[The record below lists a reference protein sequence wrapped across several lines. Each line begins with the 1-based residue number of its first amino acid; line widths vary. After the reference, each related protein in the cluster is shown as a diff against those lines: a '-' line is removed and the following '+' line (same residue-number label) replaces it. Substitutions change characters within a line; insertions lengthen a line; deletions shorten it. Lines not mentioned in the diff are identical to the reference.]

1 MPDSAAL
8 LAEGIRAEK
17 LGMLDRAL
25 AAYAAA
31 ADSDDPDVVSEALR
45 RQSDV
50 YRVQCSWEV
59 ALVAAR
65 RAQQVARDGALPLR
79 YAEAL
84 NSEASVMLARGELAS
99 ARPLLEEMAR
109 VTDDT
114 RLRGIA
120 LQNLGSVHAHQR
132 DLDAAERAFAE
143 SYECFRACG
152 YERGKA
158 ITLNNQGRAALD
170 RGDLDRATSI
180 LASAVKEARDVE
192 DEELIALTMTNLG
205 EATLAAGDYDRAN
218 DLVCTALG
226 HFRVSDNRWREVE
239 CLRLLGTIND
249 RRGNADEAL
258 RCYQRGLRLAR
269 QIDARLEVE
278 AIMSE
283 LERLG
288 AEPALPQD

>member
-8 LAEGIRAEK
+8 LAEGSRAEK

-31 ADSDDPDVVSEALR
+31 AGSDDPDVVSEALR

-50 YRVQCSWEV
+50 YRVQCNWET

-65 RAQQVARDGALPLR
+65 RAQQVARDAVLPLR

-84 NSEASVMLARGELAS
+84 NSEASVMLARGELGG

-120 LQNLGSVHAHQR
+120 LQNLGSVYAHEG
-132 DLDAAERAFAE
+132 DLDAAERVFAE
-143 SYECFRACG
+143 SYECFRECG

-170 RGDLDRATSI
+170 RGDLARATAI
-180 LASAVKEARDVE
+180 LESAVREARDVE
-192 DEELIALTMTNLG
+192 DEELIALTITNLG
-205 EATLAAGDYDRAN
+205 EATLAAGNYDRAN

-226 HFRVSDNRWREVE
+226 HFRTSDNRWREVE

-249 RRGNADEAL
+249 RRGSGNEAV
-258 RCYQRGLRLAR
+258 RCYQRALRLAR
-269 QIDARLEVE
+269 EIGARLEIA
-278 AIMSE
+278 AISSE

-288 AEPALPQD
+288 AQPPPA